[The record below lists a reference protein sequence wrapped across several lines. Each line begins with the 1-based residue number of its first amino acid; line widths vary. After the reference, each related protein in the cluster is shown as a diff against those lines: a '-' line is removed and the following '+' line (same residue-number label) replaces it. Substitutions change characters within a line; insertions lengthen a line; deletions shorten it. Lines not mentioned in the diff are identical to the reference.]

1 MRRRVRPMDPTVRP
15 ILPVRCGLV
24 GTRGDRYRQAR
35 DALKLTREQLAAR
48 ARVSPKTI
56 QRLETNDPQVGR
68 AYRLRVER
76 ELGINRDD
84 RDDTD
89 DRSITEFS
97 DAVLVGELL
106 RRLEE
111 VRRRRPRGDA
121 HDHDSHTDIEEGP
134 APPEDMTSSG

>member
-1 MRRRVRPMDPTVRP
+1 MRRRVRPTDRTVRP

-76 ELGINRDD
+76 ELGID
-84 RDDTD
+84 RADTD

-111 VRRRRPRGDA
+111 AQRRRRPGGG

-134 APPEDMTSSG
+134 APSEEMPSSG